1 MKRLNPNTGEP
12 FKHGDVR
19 ADGKRFHGYN
29 LTFVR
34 KDGYFSEQWM
44 SEERFSEYS
53 RKNKTKKIKSLVSPN
68 DTKLKEIAKIKINPL
83 TMKEYQVGDLNTD
96 GDQRVVKID
105 HELIDNEGF
114 AFVVFAPINEEWL
127 VVNKNLLNLISDRL
141 VRAKSRAKKKNI
153 PFELTKGYLYAIFP
167 RDLKCP
173 ALGLP
178 FELHENVGE
187 DVSEISERR
196 SLSPSLDRILP
207 ELGYVEGNVA
217 WISFKANAIKTDAN
231 ADEINRVSEWL
242 RDIAD

>member
-19 ADGKRFHGYN
+19 ADGMRFHGYN
-29 LTFVR
+29 LKFVR
-34 KDGYFSEQWM
+34 NDGYFSEMWM
-44 SEERFSEYS
+44 TEKKFSAY
-53 RKNKTKKIKSLVSPN
+53 RQKNKTKKIKSLGSQKE
-68 DTKLKEIAKIKINPL
+68 TKLKEIAKIRINPL
-83 TMKEYQVGDLNTD
+83 TMKEYQVGDLNTG
-96 GDQRVVKID
+96 GDKRVVKID

-127 VVNKNLLNLISDRL
+127 EVNNNLLNLISVRL
-141 VRAKSRAKKKNI
+141 ARAKYRAKKKNI
-153 PFELTKGYLYAIFP
+153 PFDLTKGYLYAIFP

-178 FELHENVGE
+178 FELHEDVAE
-187 DVSEISERR
+187 DNSEILERR
-196 SLSPSLDRILP
+196 SLSPSLDRIRP

-231 ADEINRVSEWL
+231 ADEINRVSDWL